1 LSQQERKAQEGEV
14 VRRLTI
20 GAGATALGLA
30 WYFTASAAT
39 AVPIVFGAQPT
50 GEGNEP
56 ASWAEQLDDRVF
68 VRTVHVQ
75 ATSLRGPA
83 GGVKSGTT
91 SATGSSSAA
100 GYPTTAG
107 GAAATANTSAGRVTS
122 SGGTTTTTSGAAAP
136 APASSG
142 GGSTTVTTVTAPPP
156 PPPPPPTPAATTGG
170 STAK

>member
-1 LSQQERKAQEGEV
+1 MSQQERKAQEGEV

-30 WYFTASAAT
+30 WYFTASAAS

-50 GEGNEP
+50 GEGKEP

-68 VRTVHVQ
+68 LRTIHVQ

-83 GGVKSGTT
+83 GGVKSGTN

-107 GAAATANTSAGRVTS
+107 VTAATATTSAGRVTS
-122 SGGTTTTTSGAAAP
+122 SQGTTTTSSGAATP
-136 APASSG
+136 APASG
-142 GGSTTVTTVTAPPP
+142 GGTTVTTVTAPPP
-156 PPPPPPTPAATTGG
+156 PPPPPTPAAITGG